1 MAKGTVWKAF
11 GLALL
16 CYALLW
22 WTYHNHAD
30 WLEPL
35 DMPARNFYYEVRGQ
49 QPLSERVKIVG
60 YTENTLSAFADQKI
74 FFPLPRGWHGLALKR
89 LADAGAKVVVF
100 DILFSAEGSWDEDED
115 KDLGAAVKYAQD
127 KGCTVVLASAIDQ
140 VDQGQVKIKSL
151 VGPSPDIMAAKPLL
165 GLSNAIQKLSYKL
178 DENVGSTLPLGTDG
192 ADVMY
197 YSQAVTAFK
206 AICEQDHR
214 DFAAELKRA
223 DPRGTGRFEINYC
236 TTAKTHP
243 ESYVFYE
250 TLFPEIQDGE
260 PDQRELKPAEQES
273 LKRIFNNDVV
283 FIGSRASADN
293 DYFLTPYGQMFGVE
307 TNAQAFDTLL
317 RGRFIQPSSQF
328 PTLPFAAVL
337 ALLAWGLSILRPI
350 AKGAVT
356 AVVVF
361 ILLAVGLMLLFIS
374 PRVDTTFTTLTAALL
389 FPFIVCTTYSGV
401 LEELGRRQL
410 KGTFSR
416 YLSDEM
422 VAQVLA
428 NPSLADIGGG
438 VQRKAVVL
446 FSDIRSY
453 STISERMPPDKVVD
467 MLNRFFGKVAE
478 SILNRR
484 GSVDKYLGDGLMA
497 SFGGM
502 IPLDNPADDAIDAAL
517 DMIRVLYDKV
527 HPEMKELGITPFKI
541 GVGLHFG
548 DVIVGT
554 MGHARR
560 SDLTMIGDT
569 VNLASRVEGMTKEYG
584 WAVVIT
590 RDVVDALGEKAKQYD
605 IQLVGETTVKGREQ
619 PVQMYRVVDP
629 ARPEIYRL

>member
-22 WTYHNHAD
+22 LAARYQPQWMHA
-30 WLEPL
+30 L
-35 DMPARNFYYEVRGQ
+35 DYTARDFYYQVRGE
-49 QPLSERVKIVG
+49 QPLSPRIKIVG

-74 FFPLPRGWHGLALKR
+74 YFPLPRGWHGLALKR

-100 DILFSAEGSWDEDED
+100 DILFSEEGSWDPEEDQQLAD
-115 KDLGAAVKYAQD
+115 AVKYAQG
-127 KGCTVVLASAIDQ
+127 KGCTVVLASAIDT
-140 VDQGQVKIKSL
+140 VDQGQVNIKSL
-151 VGPSPDIMAAKPLL
+151 VGPSDAIMQAQPRL
-165 GLSNAIQKLSYKL
+165 GLSNALQKLSYKL
-178 DENVGSTLPLGTDG
+178 YENVGSTLPLGADG

-197 YSQAVTAFK
+197 YSQAVAAFQ
-206 AICEQDHR
+206 AVCAQDGR
-214 DFAAELKRA
+214 DFAAEMRRA
-223 DPRGTGRFEINYC
+223 DPSHSGSFMINYC
-236 TTAKTHP
+236 CTSKVHP

-260 PDQRELKPAEQES
+260 SQPRALTPAEQAS
-273 LKRIFNNDVV
+273 LHSLFDNSVAFV
-283 FIGSRASADN
+283 GSRASADN

-317 RGRFIQPSSQF
+317 RNRFIRVASP
-328 PTLPFAAVL
+328 AAIMLAALGLVL
-337 ALLAWGLSILRPI
+337 AAWGLSLLRPI
-350 AKGAVT
+350 LRGAASEVLM
-356 AVVVF
+356 VVLLMSALAGAF
-361 ILLAVGLMLLFIS
+361 IYLRL
-374 PRVDTTFTTLTAALL
+374 DTNFTTLSLALL
-389 FPFIVCTTYSGV
+389 FPFVVCTTYGGI

-410 KGTFSR
+410 RGTFSR

-422 VAQVLA
+422 VQQVLA
-428 NPSLADIGGG
+428 HPELANIGGG
-438 VQRKAVVL
+438 VERKAVVL

-453 STISERMPPDKVVD
+453 STISEHMPPDQVVD
-467 MLNRFFGKVAE
+467 MLNRYFGKVAE
-478 SILNRR
+478 SILNRG
-484 GSVDKYLGDGLMA
+484 GSIDKYLGDGLMG

-502 IPLDNPADDAIDAAL
+502 IPLDHPADDALDAAL

-527 HPEMKELGITPFKI
+527 HPELKEQGITPFKI
-541 GVGLHFG
+541 GVGLHYG

-560 SDLTMIGDT
+560 SDLTMIGDA

-590 RDVVDALGEKAKQYD
+590 RDVVDALGDKAAQYD

-619 PVQMYRVVDP
+619 PVEMFRVVDP
-629 ARPEIYRL
+629 ARAEIYRL